1 MTWHELAPGVHQARG
16 NACTLTVTRNADRA
30 DLWTV
35 QMDWGLHSPLL
46 SAAERFSGTLE
57 AAQVHALS
65 CVHALS
71 QTLRAD
77 AAALA
82 GSMSR
87 TINRAA
93 AHAPEVGA

>member
-1 MTWHELAPGVHQARG
+1 MTWHELAPGTHQARG
-16 NACTLTVTRNADRA
+16 NACTLTVTRDRDRP

-35 QMDWGLHSPLL
+35 QMDWGLRSPLL

-57 AAQVHALS
+57 AAQVHALA
-65 CVHALS
+65 CMHALA

-87 TINRAA
+87 TMNGTSRSPAL
-93 AHAPEVGA
+93 EVG